1 VSIAIRAYS
10 TSLGSMA
17 NLPNDGNLFGNDDR
31 EGMALSRARWEN
43 FQRENQQ
50 ILHENQQTL
59 RDI

>member
-1 VSIAIRAYS
+1 
-10 TSLGSMA
+10 MA

-31 EGMALSRARWEN
+31 EGVALSRARWEN